1 MNNYAAEKFGSDNA
15 ACEQD
20 GKTASGKIVTED
32 ELLALQE
39 ETLKRQSAGEA
50 VHDEGPEEE
59 EELEEVEDFDGEEY
73 GLDNLPEMLK
83 NEEEYFGP
91 QDTPL
96 GDEYGSGADVYEGLD
111 HRYDRTEYYFLTEE
125 LDWDKLESDPTQLFT
140 IGNSKVA
147 ADTIIYNLQPARF
160 CPSFEN
166 GMCKIVQPVGG
177 EFKIACYAYQDERQY
192 DVALQL
198 RLRQMRFWD
207 THSAEDIYK
216 KLEEFYY
223 HKKVRGGSMVYAI
236 GKGAKTKTAHRA
248 ARKATHLGRPEK
260 GSDRMPVK
268 SKKLKYIRFNQ
279 SGDLKDKEDAIK
291 MDEVARLAKEKL
303 GLDSYS
309 YTARKDI
316 LNQYKFKYVHM
327 NGSGFNAVTAIN
339 EPVAG
344 GRGVKS
350 LGKTFAAFP
359 SLRDKK
365 GNWMERDP
373 KVKIYYEDIFEK
385 LLPDGSPNPK
395 FDKYTKVNPSGWY
408 ACPGDCNSCPA
419 CKVDKFK
426 NIAVK
431 IHRSFH
437 KIASDWHDVEKVGAK
452 GYRVHQKFDPYERG
466 KKGEAL
472 KWSKEMEAEYEAR
485 AEKLRKQDEFS
496 KLPKKEKEKI
506 AADALNHEY
515 EAFDIDMNPDSY
527 EDWQKIVKK
536 WEDKVKKLKLNVPI
550 AKMRAAHGVPDNRT
564 INKTRKLMTA
574 EDIDK
579 FATEEE
585 KEFLRE
591 SMGDK
596 VMDWKSYAAKL
607 KKKSIDEL
615 LYMRKDAYE
624 AAQAG
629 DDLEKAGLPNNGGYY
644 WDEVHM
650 ITDELRRRKKELES
664 VPLDPEPIYG
674 NDGEEIKD
682 LPDDDYY
689 REDR

>member
-1 MNNYAAEKFGSDNA
+1 MDSFTSEKFGTDNA

-20 GKTASGKIVTED
+20 GKTASGQKVTED
-32 ELLALQE
+32 QLLALQE
-39 ETLKRQSAGEA
+39 KTLERQRTGEA
-50 VHDEGPEEE
+50 VHDEGPKEE
-59 EELEEVEDFDGEEY
+59 EELEETGEEY
-73 GLDNLPEMLK
+73 EEGDFYRSEPSDLEDNADFEDTGAVDQDRADLDFSE
-83 NEEEYFGP
+83 
-91 QDTPL
+91 
-96 GDEYGSGADVYEGLD
+96 SLD
-111 HRYDRTEYYFLTEE
+111 HRFDNTEYYFLTEE

-140 IGNSKVA
+140 VGNSKVA
-147 ADTIIYNLQPARF
+147 ADTVIYNLQPARF
-160 CPSFEN
+160 CPSFKN
-166 GMCKIVQPVGG
+166 GMCKIVQSVGG

-207 THSAEDIYK
+207 THSAEEIYK

-223 HKKVRGGSMVYAI
+223 HKKVRGGSMVYAV
-236 GKGAKTKTAHRA
+236 GKGPKAAKANRPAK
-248 ARKATHLGRPEK
+248 KATHVG
-260 GSDRMPVK
+260 VK

-279 SGDLKDKEDAIK
+279 SGDLKDKKDAEK

-303 GLDSYS
+303 GLDSYT

-316 LNQYKFKYVHM
+316 LNQHKFKYVHVQ
-327 NGSGFNAVTAIN
+327 GSGFSAVTSIN

-365 GNWMERDP
+365 GNWLERNP

-385 LLPDGSPNPK
+385 LLPDGKPNPK
-395 FDKYTKVNPSGWY
+395 FDKYTKGNPSGWY

-431 IHRSFH
+431 IHRSFQR
-437 KIASDWHDVEKVGAK
+437 IAKDWHDVEKVGAA

-466 KKGEAL
+466 VKGEPV
-472 KWSKEMEAEYEAR
+472 KWSQEMSAEYEAR

-496 KLPKKEKEKI
+496 KLPKKEKEKFVS
-506 AADALNHEY
+506 AELNRLY
-515 EAFDIDMNPDSY
+515 GVLDIDMNKDNF
-527 EDWQKIVKK
+527 EDWQKEVKK

-550 AKMRAAHGVPDNRT
+550 AKMRTAHGIGDNRT
-564 INKTRKLMTA
+564 LNKTRKAITG

-585 KEFLRE
+585 KKFLKEEKYFAPDHDLKSDCCGDGFLYDEPDMGICGRCKEHCGYWCEKCDKEFATME
-591 SMGDK
+591 E
-596 VMDWKSYAAKL
+596 ANHTPC
-607 KKKSIDEL
+607 ID
-615 LYMRKDAYE
+615 
-624 AAQAG
+624 
-629 DDLEKAGLPNNGGYY
+629 
-644 WDEVHM
+644 
-650 ITDELRRRKKELES
+650 
-664 VPLDPEPIYG
+664 
-674 NDGEEIKD
+674 
-682 LPDDDYY
+682 
-689 REDR
+689 

>member
-1 MNNYAAEKFGSDNA
+1 MNNFTSEKFGTDNA
-15 ACEQD
+15 ACIQD
-20 GKTASGKIVTED
+20 SKTPTGKIVTED

-39 ETLKRQSAGEA
+39 KTLERQRMGSA
-50 VHDEGPEEE
+50 VHDEGLEEE
-59 EELEEVEDFDGEEY
+59 EELEEVGDDEEWDEEGRPRFYNDEGE
-73 GLDNLPEMLK
+73 L
-83 NEEEYFGP
+83 P

-96 GDEYGSGADVYEGLD
+96 GQEYGDGSDFFESLD
-111 HRYDRTEYYFLTEE
+111 HRYDKSEYYFFTEE
-125 LDWDKLESDPTQLFT
+125 LDWDKLESDPKQLFT
-140 IGNSKVA
+140 VGNSKVA

-207 THSAEDIYK
+207 THTAEEIFK

-223 HKKVRGGSMVYAI
+223 HPDVRGGSMVYAV
-236 GKGAKTKTAHRA
+236 GKGAKGKKAGRPA
-248 ARKATHLGRPEK
+248 IPATHIGRPEK
-260 GSDRMPVK
+260 GSGQMPVK
-268 SKKLKYIRFNQ
+268 SKKLKFIRFNQ

-303 GLDSYS
+303 GLDSYT

-316 LNQYKFKYVHM
+316 LNQHKFKYVHVQ
-327 NGSGFNAVTAIN
+327 GSGFSAVTAIN

-431 IHRSFH
+431 IHRSFQ
-437 KIASDWHDVEKVGAK
+437 KVAKDWHDIEKVGAK
-452 GYRVHQKFDPYERG
+452 GYRVHQKFDPYKHKGG
-466 KKGEAL
+466 KIVG
-472 KWSKEMEAEYEAR
+472 WSKKMEKDYEDR
-485 AEKLRKQDEFS
+485 AEKLRKQEEFS

-506 AADALNHEY
+506 AMDALNQLY
-515 EAFDIDMNPDSY
+515 NTFDIDMNSDNF
-527 EDWQKIVKK
+527 EDWKKDVKK

-550 AKMRAAHGVPDNRT
+550 AKMRAAHGVGDNRT
-564 INKTRKLMTA
+564 LTKTRKMITG

-585 KEFLRE
+585 KKILRE
-591 SMGDK
+591 GMWVGHDLISNCCGANVYDPGGGDPMCGECK
-596 VMDWKSYAAKL
+596 EHCGVYCEKCDKEFDTTEDAEEVPC
-607 KKKSIDEL
+607 IDE
-615 LYMRKDAYE
+615 
-624 AAQAG
+624 
-629 DDLEKAGLPNNGGYY
+629 
-644 WDEVHM
+644 
-650 ITDELRRRKKELES
+650 
-664 VPLDPEPIYG
+664 
-674 NDGEEIKD
+674 
-682 LPDDDYY
+682 
-689 REDR
+689 